1 MKKLFVMTLAVAA
14 LASCSKVET
23 IEPGYKSAIGF
34 GKSFVENSTKALL
47 DATTIKAGD
56 GNFAVWGTEK
66 QGTNPAVAIFAAEE
80 ITWSGSAWEYDSTVR
95 YWHKDHV
102 FNFAA
107 VAPYS
112 ANTTVALGADMLP
125 ATASYTLQP
134 ALANQVDL
142 LYAKS
147 NADIT
152 PDSDSYAEK
161 VNFTFD
167 HMLAKVKFQ
176 IQNTYTTGYT
186 VVIEDLKI
194 TAAETA
200 TVTFASKTWASHAS
214 TVDLPFAISTI
225 ASAATGES
233 NESLIIPNAAPS
245 YVVSGTAKVMMDGTT
260 VVKTIPLSYTITSA
274 LQAGYHYNI
283 TALIEPSNPI
293 QFNVVGINGFTP
305 GSDVDIN

>member
-14 LASCSKVET
+14 LASCSKVEP

-34 GKSFVENSTKALL
+34 GKSFVENSTKALIDEAAL
-47 DATTIKAGD
+47 KTE
-56 GNFAVWGTEK
+56 NFAVWGTEK
-66 QGTNPAVAIFAAEE
+66 QGTNAAVAIFAAKE
-80 ITWSGSAWEYDSTVR
+80 ITWSGTAWEYDSTVR

-112 ANTTVALGADMLP
+112 ANTTVDTGADMLP
-125 ATASYTLQP
+125 ETATYI
-134 ALANQVDL
+134 LAPELEDQVDL

-147 NADIT
+147 DVDIT

-161 VNFTFD
+161 VDFTFD

-186 VVIEDLKI
+186 VVIEGLKI
-194 TAAETA
+194 TAARTA
-200 TVTFASKTWASHAS
+200 TVTFADKTWDSHANS
-214 TVDLPFAISTI
+214 VELPFAISTI
-225 ASAATGES
+225 ASAGTGES
-233 NESLIIPNAAPS
+233 NESLIIPNATPD

-260 VVKTIPLSYTITSA
+260 VVKTIPLDYHITSP

-293 QFNVVGINGFTP
+293 QFDVTGINGFTP
-305 GSDVDIN
+305 GSDIDIN

>member
-1 MKKLFVMTLAVAA
+1 MTLAVAA

-23 IEPGYKSAIGF
+23 IEPGHKSAIGF

-47 DATTIKAGD
+47 DGTTIKEAN

-66 QGTNPAVAIFAAEE
+66 QGSSAAVAIFNAEE
-80 ITWSGSAWEYDSTVR
+80 ITWNTTNSAWEYDSTVR

-112 ANTTVALGADMLP
+112 ANTTVTPGADKLP
-125 ATASYTLQP
+125 KTATYTLKD

-147 NADIT
+147 DADIT
-152 PDSDSYAEK
+152 PDSDSYADE
-161 VNFTFD
+161 VEFTFD

-186 VVIEDLKI
+186 VVIENLTI

-200 TVTFASKTWASHAS
+200 TVTFADKTWASHAS
-214 TVDLPFAISTI
+214 TVTLPFAISTI
-225 ASAATGES
+225 ASAGTGES
-233 NESLIIPNAAPS
+233 NESLIIPNATPS
-245 YVVSGTAKVMMDGTT
+245 YVVAGTAKVMMDGTT
-260 VVKTIPLSYTITSA
+260 VVKTIPLDYTITSP

-293 QFNVVGINGFTP
+293 QFDVVGINGFTP
-305 GSDVDIN
+305 GSDIDIN